1 MSKKNVFV
9 ASVKVIGL
17 GSGNIDFFKSS
28 AEFRAKVQMFADGIN
43 KLNDKVLQYK
53 DIIETEQKSLAF
65 YMKGSYTSSSE
76 IEAREK
82 RIADLEAERDS
93 FKTEIREAMPTY
105 DEMDKK
111 LFYAYRTY
119 ILGEEDSATPNTYK
133 RAFME
138 WLDNV
143 GIEPTEKGIKF
154 LMSQMGAKKASAKTM
169 CKNGGKIFTENMGEK
184 QYLELVYRTVATMMY
199 KVGALKEYT
208 YEYVIETKKVEKVA
222 KTK

>member
-9 ASVKVIGL
+9 ASSKVIGM
-17 GSGNIDFFKSS
+17 GKGNIDFFKSTS
-28 AEFRAKVQMFADGIN
+28 DFRNKVQLFADGIN
-43 KLNDKVLQYK
+43 KLNDIVLQYK
-53 DIIETEQKSLAF
+53 DAIDAEQKSLDF
-65 YMKGSYTSSSE
+65 YLKGMMTSSTE
-76 IEAREK
+76 IEARQK
-82 RIADLEAERDS
+82 RIADLEEARDNI
-93 FKTEIREAMPTY
+93 KNTIRESMPTY
-105 DEMDKK
+105 DEVDKN

-119 ILGEEDSATPNTYK
+119 ILGEEDCTSANTYK

-138 WLDNV
+138 WLDNAGV
-143 GIEPTEKGIKF
+143 EPTDKGISY

-208 YEYVIETKKVEKVA
+208 YEYVIETKKVEKKA
-222 KTK
+222 K